1 MKDVF
6 LTATPPPPARD
17 TPMHRGPGWAG
28 VSARAHARVPAFPVA
43 LGPAGEAVT
52 AEPSVLVLLA
62 FVAFPPP
69 VAVMLVL

>member
-1 MKDVF
+1 
-6 LTATPPPPARD
+6 
-17 TPMHRGPGWAG
+17 MHRGPGWAG
-28 VSARAHARVPAFPVA
+28 ASARAHARVPAFPVA